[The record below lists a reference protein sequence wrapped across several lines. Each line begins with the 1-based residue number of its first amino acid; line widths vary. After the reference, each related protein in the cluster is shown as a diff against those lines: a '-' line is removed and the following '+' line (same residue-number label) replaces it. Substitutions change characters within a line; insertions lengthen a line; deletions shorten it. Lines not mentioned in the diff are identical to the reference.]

1 MARSSFQK
9 LKTTYVM
16 LYLLQN
22 SDEEHP
28 VTVHQIIDYLESK
41 GIAAERKSIYSDI
54 EALQYMGVDVIMVDR
69 GRFHGYY
76 VASRIFELP
85 ELKLLVD
92 SVQSSKFI
100 THKKTTE
107 LIRKIEQLASIHE
120 AQLLNRQVFVKNR
133 IKSMNESIYYNVDEI
148 HSGISTNRK
157 IRFKY
162 FEYDVNKEKKFRR
175 DGAYYVVSPY
185 AMTWDDENYYLVA
198 YESGLDRMIHYRV
211 DKMADISVTDEERD
225 GQEAYKALDL
235 AVYTQKT
242 FGMFAGDEISV
253 QLRFKNSLVGAVLDR
268 LGRDVFI
275 VPDGNNHFTVRVDV
289 VVSPQFFAWVL
300 GFGDSAKILGP
311 SAVVE
316 QMRQYLRDVT
326 PLYKREA
333 DKEDV
338 PSIDQFNILGTHVVT
353 FNRDA
358 IPYGKVEKWFNVL
371 QDPVQGSK
379 EGPSFLL
386 SDLDGMNAGE
396 KIMYRG
402 RDYQLKQKV
411 AYICL
416 DGTHGNA
423 LVIGTE
429 PYVVEFELVDGTI
442 SNLTCNCSYGHR
454 CKHEVAVMLQLRET
468 LTQIQE
474 HYSEEYSKSNY
485 FAALGKRDFIDCI
498 MDRATSGSFHLP
510 N

>member
-28 VTVHQIIDYLESK
+28 VTIHQIIDYLESK

-54 EALQYMGVDVIMVDR
+54 EALQYMGVDIIMVDR

-76 VASRIFELP
+76 VANRIFELP

-100 THKKTTE
+100 THKKTLE
-107 LIRKIEQLASIHE
+107 LIKKIEQLASVHE

-148 HSGISTNRK
+148 HTGISTNRK

-162 FEYDVNKEKKFRR
+162 FEYDVYKEKTFRR
-175 DGAYYVVSPY
+175 DGDYYVVSPY

-198 YESGLDRMIHYRV
+198 YEARLERIVHYRV
-211 DKMADISVTDEERD
+211 DKMAEISVTEEERD
-225 GQEAYKALDL
+225 GQDAYKAMDL

-242 FGMFAGDEISV
+242 FGMFTGKEENV
-253 QLRFKNSLVGAVLDR
+253 QLRFRNSLVGAVLDR
-268 LGRDVFI
+268 LGRDIFI
-275 VPDGNNHFTVRVDV
+275 VPDGNHHFTVRVDV

-300 GFGDSAKILGP
+300 GFGDSARILGP
-311 SAVVE
+311 STVVE
-316 QMRQYLRDVT
+316 QMRQYLRDVA

-333 DKEDV
+333 ENEDV
-338 PSIDQFNILGTHVVT
+338 PSIDQFKLLGTHVAT
-353 FNRDA
+353 FNREA
-358 IPYGKVEKWFNVL
+358 IPYSKVSKWFQAPQN
-371 QDPVQGSK
+371 PVQHTK
-379 EGPSFLL
+379 EDQSFRL
-386 SDLDGMNAGE
+386 SDPDSMNADE

-402 RDYQLKQKV
+402 CDYQRRQKV

-416 DGTHGNA
+416 DGTHGKA

-429 PYVVEFELVDGTI
+429 PYVVEFKYIDGTI
-442 SNLTCNCSYGHR
+442 SNLTCNCSYKHR
-454 CKHEVAVMLQLRET
+454 CKHEVASMLQLREL
-468 LTQIQE
+468 LTMIHE
-474 HYSEEYSKSNY
+474 HYSEAFSESKY
-485 FAALGKRDFIDCI
+485 FAALGKRDFIDCVL
-498 MDRATSGSFHLP
+498 DSAAFGSFHLP
-510 N
+510 G

>member
-16 LYLLQN
+16 LFLLQN
-22 SDEEHP
+22 SDEDHP

-41 GIAAERKSIYSDI
+41 GISAERKSIYSDI

-76 VASRIFELP
+76 VASRVFELP

-107 LIRKIEQLASIHE
+107 LIKKIEQLASIHE

-133 IKSMNESIYYNVDEI
+133 VKSMNESIYYNVDEI
-148 HSGISTNRK
+148 HTGISTNRK

-162 FEYDVNKEKKFRR
+162 FEYDVHKEKKFRR

-198 YESGLDRMIHYRV
+198 YESGLDRMVHYRV
-211 DKMADISVTDEERD
+211 DKMSEISVTEEERD

-242 FGMFAGDEISV
+242 FGMFAGDEVSV
-253 QLRFKNSLVGAVLDR
+253 QLRFKNHLVGTVLDR

-289 VVSPQFFAWVL
+289 VVSSQFFAWVF
-300 GFGDSAKILGP
+300 GFGDSARILGP
-311 SAVVE
+311 STVVE
-316 QMRQYLRDVT
+316 QMRQYIRDVST
-326 PLYKREA
+326 LYKREA
-333 DKEDV
+333 SKEDV
-338 PSIDQFNILGTHVVT
+338 PPIDQFKLLGTHVVT
-353 FNRDA
+353 FSRDA
-358 IPYGKVEKWFNVL
+358 IPYSKVAKWYNAP
-371 QDPVQGSK
+371 QDSVQSTK
-379 EGPSFLL
+379 EDQNFLL
-386 SDLDGMNAGE
+386 SDLNSMNAAE
-396 KIMYRG
+396 KIVYRG
-402 RDYQLKQKV
+402 RDYQHKQKV
-411 AYICL
+411 AYLCL
-416 DGTHGNA
+416 DGTQGKA

-429 PYVVEFELVDGTI
+429 PYMVEFEFCDGTI
-442 SNLTCNCSYGHR
+442 QNLTCNCSYAHR
-454 CKHEVAVMLQLRET
+454 CKHEVATMLQLSET
-468 LTQIQE
+468 LALIQE
-474 HYSEEYSKSNY
+474 HYSKAFAESNY

-498 MDRATSGSFHLP
+498 MDNAAFGGFDLP